1 MSDTADALRQDVPA
15 EFVSERSGLSYVTGR
30 YAKQRLN
37 ELFGPLGW
45 DFLVVS
51 CVPDRENMSCFV
63 HGRLIVRVHQESGP
77 PVTVTK
83 DAVAIGFAAGRSN
96 NEAFD
101 FACAEAVTDAL
112 KRAAVGLGQN
122 LGLSLYPLTAGGAK
136 KKAAPKKSAA
146 KKSAPKKAAKP
157 AAAKTQQQPATN
169 EEDDW

>member
-1 MSDTADALRQDVPA
+1 MSDTAEALRQDVPA

-45 DFLVVS
+45 DFIVVS

-101 FACAEAVTDAL
+101 FACAEAVTDSL
-112 KRAAVGLGQN
+112 KRASVGLGQN

-136 KKAAPKKSAA
+136 KKAAPKAA
-146 KKSAPKKAAKP
+146 KKAAPKKAAKP
-157 AAAKTQQQPATN
+157 KPAPAKEAEGTN
-169 EEDDW
+169 EDDW